1 MGSRAVIVPHRSKS
15 IFIHGRID
23 MGMEH
28 RFSVASMPISCYS
41 GSGTH
46 VDGRR
51 TISRGDH
58 RDGRPRSEPP
68 VESPGAPALNSL
80 RPSTRL
86 PSPGTVVRPTGA
98 YPGRARPASPVN
110 AADLRLPSPGTVVS
124 DHLSG
129 VRPTGPVNTADP
141 HRRRTFPVAPRA
153 SDPPRAVN
161 PSDKPV
167 RL

>member
-1 MGSRAVIVPHRSKS
+1 MDVSIWGWSTVLVLLQCRFRVTPAAVLTLTGGGPSHAGITETDAP
-15 IFIHGRID
+15 GLN
-23 MGMEH
+23 
-28 RFSVASMPISCYS
+28 
-41 GSGTH
+41 
-46 VDGRR
+46 
-51 TISRGDH
+51 
-58 RDGRPRSEPP
+58 PRSEPP
-68 VESPGAPALNSL
+68 VESPGARALNSL

-161 PSDKPV
+161 QSDKPV